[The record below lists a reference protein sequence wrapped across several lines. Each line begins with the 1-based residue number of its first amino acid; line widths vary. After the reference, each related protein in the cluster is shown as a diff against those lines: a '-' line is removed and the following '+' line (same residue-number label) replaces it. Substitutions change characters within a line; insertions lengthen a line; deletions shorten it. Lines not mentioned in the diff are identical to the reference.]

1 MAAVTIWSDFGA
13 QENIIICIIMCYTL
27 NIIYIITKHNI
38 LFNLYNVIYNVQ
50 CIIIYEYIIYYYI
63 VYINYITYDIIYEI
77 DII

>member
-13 QENIIICIIMCYTL
+13 QENIIIFIIMCYTL